1 MSQITTEVDVEDFL
15 RGANFMS
22 ASGGG
27 EPVIEREHLLA
38 DVKAGRSIGWQ
49 SLDEFD
55 DDDTLICCCY
65 SGSIAP

>member
-38 DVKAGRSIGWQ
+38 DVSPVLR
-49 SLDEFD
+49 L
-55 DDDTLICCCY
+55 
-65 SGSIAP
+65 P